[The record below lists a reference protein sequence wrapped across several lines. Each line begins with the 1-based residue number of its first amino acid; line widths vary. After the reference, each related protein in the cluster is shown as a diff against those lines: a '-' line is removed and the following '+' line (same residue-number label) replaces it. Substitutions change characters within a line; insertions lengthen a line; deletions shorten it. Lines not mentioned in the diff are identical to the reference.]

1 MSDSIMEIFYYAI
14 FECNGYYGRKCAQ
27 IINNDERN
35 ENFWKRDLTKTQN
48 QNYLSNIEDEEKA
61 CHDFPC
67 ENGGKCL
74 KFQTKHYCKCSRGY
88 IGKKCE
94 ISTCKNECI
103 NGVCSYHNSCICRE
117 GFKGSMCEISDCSEN
132 ESNVCLNAG
141 FCYKYNSKIR
151 CKCLNNTSGLRCEKL
166 LSNLNCF
173 KVSQKLKISN
183 ILGPYNITEKKM
195 HTKICESSVKYLP
208 NLKGRLSLV
217 YEMGVIILV
226 SIFIILLKLITTT
239 IISKHFISC
248 IYFNF
253 IKNKR
258 CSQF

>member
-1 MSDSIMEIFYYAI
+1 MVENNLDISLSLKNNIKQKQINSRHTFSVRTDFLFEFKLLDAKNGNIFDIINVISWKDLNNESNVIKKVSMSDSIMEIFYYAMYNYAI
-14 FECNGYYGRKCAQ
+14 DVRFECNGYYGRKCAQ

-132 ESNVCLNAG
+132 ESN
-141 FCYKYNSKIR
+141 
-151 CKCLNNTSGLRCEKL
+151 
-166 LSNLNCF
+166 
-173 KVSQKLKISN
+173 
-183 ILGPYNITEKKM
+183 
-195 HTKICESSVKYLP
+195 
-208 NLKGRLSLV
+208 
-217 YEMGVIILV
+217 
-226 SIFIILLKLITTT
+226 
-239 IISKHFISC
+239 
-248 IYFNF
+248 
-253 IKNKR
+253 
-258 CSQF
+258 